1 MRIDAEWW
9 KWGLVTVV
17 LLAYLLRD
25 ALYVWVATKPRHET
39 ILKTEEIPA
48 RARGGKGGGRNAG
61 GGRARSGP
69 G

>member
-1 MRIDAEWW
+1 MHIDAEWW

-25 ALYVWVATKPRHET
+25 VLYVWVATKSKHEPSV
-39 ILKTEEIPA
+39 KTEEAPT
-48 RARGGKGGGRNAG
+48 RARGGKGGGRNVV
-61 GGRARSGP
+61 GGRARAGP